1 MWLLLLS
8 WNEMFHLLRILTI
21 ITEVVTI
28 QPVRCIRGNKLFFL
42 QVIVGNAVAFRYYN
56 YNVQR
61 TKLWVVF
68 SVLPSGYEINVR
80 QFHRNTKKMSLAF
93 LVHPLSIQSFILL

>member
-28 QPVRCIRGNKLFFL
+28 QPVRCIRGNKLLFL

-56 YNVQR
+56 YNV
-61 TKLWVVF
+61 
-68 SVLPSGYEINVR
+68 
-80 QFHRNTKKMSLAF
+80 
-93 LVHPLSIQSFILL
+93 